1 MTIDLKGRKI
11 LVTGA
16 SSGIGKA
23 IAESLSKAGATL
35 AVHYHSNL
43 ESATSLALKG
53 GKGSQVFQANL
64 SDNEQI
70 IRLFQDVIH
79 AFGKID
85 VLVNNAGIYLYAPI
99 SDEEWLEKW
108 HITMQTNLTS
118 AALLSK
124 LAISHF
130 IENGGGRIIN
140 IASRAAFRGDT
151 ADYMAYAASKGGM
164 ISLTKTIARAYGK
177 SNIKAF
183 SIAPGFVRTPMATE
197 FIEKNGEESVIKD
210 LSLNSLTEPMDIAP
224 LVTFISA
231 GFLDHATGST
241 FDINAGSYM
250 R

>member
-1 MTIDLKGRKI
+1 MTIDLSGKNI
-11 LVTGA
+11 LITGA

-23 IAESLSKAGATL
+23 IAENLSQAGATL
-35 AVHYHSNL
+35 AVHYHSNI
-43 ESATSLALKG
+43 ESATSLAKMA
-53 GKGSQVFQANL
+53 GKGSLIFRANL
-64 SDNEQI
+64 ADNEQVVQ
-70 IRLFQDVIH
+70 LFQDVLS

-85 VLVNNAGIYLYAPI
+85 VLVNNAGIYVYAPLT
-99 SDEEWLEKW
+99 DEAWLEKW
-108 HITMQTNLTS
+108 QITMQTNLTS

-130 IENGGGRIIN
+130 KEKGGGRIIN

-151 ADYMAYAASKGGM
+151 GDYMAYAASKGGM

-177 SNIKAF
+177 SNIMAF

-197 FIEKNGEESVIKD
+197 FIEKNGEDNIIKE
-210 LSLNSLTEPMDIAP
+210 LSLNTLTKPMDVAP